1 MGLIGLIGL
10 MSLMGLMGC
19 SGDDEEVRRQ
29 GTTVE
34 LAPYVTSYAETET
47 TRAGEIEWPPEGFKP
62 YNEMSYIS
70 DEMKLRGQ
78 KAAICTYFTSVTNG
92 TNKAEA
98 RRFRRDGTGKWVI
111 DLEVAANSYYL
122 YGIVPFSALSDTT
135 SSNVI
140 TPNGSSYAEGATMT
154 LNLNSVMNQDVCIV
168 VGAKHGT
175 KGEGENAQPEPV
187 SQPKPGDFGC
197 TIDMGNTSYIFL
209 LFDHLYAAMCFRMR
223 VGSDYAA
230 LRTIRLKELDL
241 KIYNDEAC
249 TSLMKKKVST
259 TVNLQAN
266 NTGAWPFSGDIVFT
280 PDESSDDMDWMAIYQ
295 DEDPQQPLPT
305 GEEWSER
312 YGFIPYTNSD
322 QYYILRSR
330 YDVYD
335 KEGNL
340 IRKDCTAENKI
351 KPREKFNKT
360 RLERGKIYTLKIT
373 VEPTYLYVLS
383 DPDLD
388 SPTMKIE

>member
-1 MGLIGLIGL
+1 MGLIGLIGLIGL

-19 SGDDEEVRRQ
+19 SDDEEVRRQ

-78 KAAICTYFTSVTNG
+78 KAAICTYFTSG

-135 SSNVI
+135 SSYVI
-140 TPNGSSYAEGATMT
+140 TPPSGSTFAEGATMT
-154 LNLNSVMNQDVCIV
+154 LNLNSVMNQDVCVV

-197 TIDMGNTSYIFL
+197 TIDMNNTSYIFL
-209 LFDHLYAAMCFRMR
+209 LFDHLYAAMRFRLR
-223 VGSDYAA
+223 VASDYAA
-230 LRTIRLKELDL
+230 LRTIKLKELSL
-241 KIYNDEAC
+241 SIFNDEAC
-249 TSLMKKKVST
+249 TSPMTKKVST
-259 TVNLQAN
+259 TVSLQAN
-266 NTGAWPFSGDIVFT
+266 NTGAWPISGDIVFT
-280 PDESSDDMDWMAIYQ
+280 PVGNDAMDPVAIYH
-295 DEDPQQPLPT
+295 DETNPLTLPT
-305 GEEWSER
+305 GENWTDNL
-312 YGFIPYTNSD
+312 GFIPFTNSD
-322 QYYILRSR
+322 QYYILQSK

-340 IRKDCTAENKI
+340 VRKDCVAKNKI
-351 KPREKFNKT
+351 KPREKFNKV
-360 RLERGKIYTLKIT
+360 RLERGKIYTLRIT

-383 DPDLD
+383 DPDLN